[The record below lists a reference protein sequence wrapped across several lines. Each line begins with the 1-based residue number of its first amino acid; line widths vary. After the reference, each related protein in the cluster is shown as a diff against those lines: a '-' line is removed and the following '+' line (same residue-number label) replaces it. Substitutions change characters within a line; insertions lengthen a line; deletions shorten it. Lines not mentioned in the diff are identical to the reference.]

1 MFFFS
6 SFLWFFGSIKKKKM
20 RSQLFPLPSIIIK
33 KKKSMATKLILLA
46 ILVVSGHAQPVPD
59 PRKCCRAC
67 CEVNGELDCQ
77 MGTSSCFTGTPF
89 TAGGKCGP
97 GNNNYVCEKG
107 AKPEP
112 EPSSGTATCGNPP
125 VTCDDCCIN
134 GKCATSADC
143 QDAVAYVTFYYL
155 YIVLF

>member
-1 MFFFS
+1 
-6 SFLWFFGSIKKKKM
+6 M